1 MIPFNPFSVYAGTA
15 GWVHPEPP
23 RPRRSS
29 RQSAR
34 DCAVEHQAHLQ
45 APALVWT
52 FGRVHLDQIASL
64 ARQKGSGSGKL
75 TRSNFMHHRSLLKNQ
90 ITWFFIIFP
99 SLWSSSCPLFQFVQ
113 VGGCFAGALGRGSDS
128 ASGET
133 RRCRDARQAL
143 GCRTLLAPKRKT
155 RLGEVGGAVPS
166 SGSLSLP
173 SATAGKRA
181 VGRSWWGPPAPSPTF
196 SEVVVT
202 AGPPG

>member
-113 VGGCFAGALGRGSDS
+113 VGAASPGPLAGALIRLLERRAGAG
-128 ASGET
+128 T
-133 RRCRDARQAL
+133 RA
-143 GCRTLLAPKRKT
+143 KRWA
-155 RLGEVGGAVPS
+155 VGP
-166 SGSLSLP
+166 SLP
-173 SATAGKRA
+173 RKERHVLGKLE
-181 VGRSWWGPPAPSPTF
+181 GPSPAPVRFPSPPP
-196 SEVVVT
+196 
-202 AGPPG
+202 PPGSARSGDLGGGPLLPARPFQRWW